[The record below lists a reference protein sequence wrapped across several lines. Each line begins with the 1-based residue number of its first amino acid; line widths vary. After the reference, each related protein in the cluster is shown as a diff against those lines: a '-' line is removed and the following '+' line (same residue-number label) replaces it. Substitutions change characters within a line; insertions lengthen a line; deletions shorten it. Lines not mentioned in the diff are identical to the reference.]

1 VRRVAVIF
9 ALALLAVAA
18 APRAVPFNKK
28 VTFRIGEVLRFPRF
42 TIEYI
47 GITNPGVPQLHLA
60 PTHSFRIRRGT
71 ETIIV
76 NWSTGTGEI
85 GPAEFKTGGRT
96 YWIELA
102 HSDRYGWLKPDEMVV
117 VPK

>member
-1 VRRVAVIF
+1 MRRLAAI
-9 ALALLAVAA
+9 LALSILGVAA

-60 PTHSFRIRRGT
+60 PTHGFRVRRGT
-71 ETIIV
+71 ETIMV

-85 GPAEFKTGGRT
+85 GPAEFKIGGRT
-96 YWIELA
+96 YSIELA
-102 HSDRYGWLKPDEMVV
+102 HSDQYGWLKADEMVV